1 MGELSTR
8 PSGHAGWLS
17 LGATLTIVALA
28 ALAAAIPAPAGA
40 STRTFQVEHMR
51 AQGRGSRVYADA
63 TASRRK
69 AVVFTGRA
77 ARTFV
82 LSRFAATLVS
92 MRATA
97 VDCLG
102 APRVA
107 IRIDGHRVLNAPVGS
122 DGWKDYSALLH
133 FRSGRHR
140 VQVNL
145 PNPLHTRSCRRQ
157 LLVDELVFSNTRE
170 SSTAGWRLAFDDE
183 FDGSG
188 LDPTKWNPLNWSPRS
203 KFYDPSNALVQDGLL
218 RLRASAPNRSAMV
231 QTLDKF
237 AMRSGRIEASIR
249 VPSGQGFWPAFWLKT
264 TQVRTEKYPEI
275 DVLEMWMTDRTD
287 DLNDA
292 FTVSENYHWPAQDGL
307 GDLYHSWV
315 LGTTNYTAGFHR
327 FALQW
332 EPGSIRWF
340 IDGVQTKAIVGPHVS
355 SVPMFLVFSLQI
367 GHAWWLGPDLEPN
380 AGTPF
385 PSYMD
390 VDWVRVYQ
398 R

>member
-1 MGELSTR
+1 MGELSAR

-17 LGATLTIVALA
+17 LGATLTLIALA
-28 ALAAAIPAPAGA
+28 SATPAYARA
-40 STRTFQVEHMR
+40 SSRTFQVEHMR
-51 AQGRGSRVYADA
+51 AQGRGSSVYADA

-77 ARTFV
+77 ARTLV

-92 MRATA
+92 VRASA

-107 IRIDGHRVLNAPVGS
+107 IRTDGHLVLNAPVGAA
-122 DGWKDYSALLH
+122 GWRNYSALLH
-133 FRSGRHR
+133 LRRGRHR
-140 VQVNL
+140 VKVNL
-145 PNPLHTRSCRRQ
+145 PNPRHTRKCRRR
-157 LLVDELVFSNTRE
+157 LLVDKLVFSNTRE
-170 SSTAGWRLAFDDE
+170 GSTAGWRLVFDDE

-203 KFYDPSNALVQDGLL
+203 KFYDPSNALVQGGLL
-218 RLRASAPNRSAMV
+218 RLRASAPNHSAMV
-231 QTLDKF
+231 QTLGKF
-237 AMRSGRIEASIR
+237 TMRYGRIEASIR
-249 VPSGQGFWPAFWLKT
+249 VPAGQGFWPAFWLKNA
-264 TQVRTEKYPEI
+264 QVDTEKYPEI

-287 DLNDA
+287 DLNNA
-292 FTVSENYHWPAQDGL
+292 FTVSENYHWPAQRGL

-315 LGTTNYTAGFHR
+315 LGRTNYTAGFHR

-340 IDGVQTKAIVGPHVS
+340 IDGVQTKVIVGPPVS
-355 SVPMFLVFSLQI
+355 SVPMFPVFSLQI

-390 VDWVRVYQ
+390 VDWVRAYQ

>member
-1 MGELSTR
+1 
-8 PSGHAGWLS
+8 
-17 LGATLTIVALA
+17 
-28 ALAAAIPAPAGA
+28 LAAATSTSARA
-40 STRTFQVEHMR
+40 STRTFQVEDMH
-51 AQGRGSRVYADA
+51 AQGHGSTDYADA

-82 LSRFAATLVS
+82 LPRFAATLVS
-92 MRATA
+92 VRARG

-102 APRVA
+102 APRLA
-107 IRIDGHRVLNAPVGS
+107 IRIDGHQVLNLPV
-122 DGWKDYSALLH
+122 DPEGWKVYSALLH
-133 FRSGRHR
+133 LGSRRHR
-140 VQVNL
+140 VRVRL
-145 PNPLHTRSCRRQ
+145 LNPGHTRMCRRQ
-157 LLVDELVFSNTRE
+157 LLVDKLVFSNTRE
-170 SSTAGWRLAFDDE
+170 SSTTGWRLAFDDE

-203 KFYDPSNALVQDGLL
+203 KFYDASNALVQGGLL

-231 QTLDKF
+231 QTLGKF
-237 AMRSGRIEASIR
+237 AMRYGRIEASIR

-264 TQVRTEKYPEI
+264 AQVRTVKYPEI
-275 DVLEMWMTDRTD
+275 DVLEMWMTDRID
-287 DLNDA
+287 DLNNA
-292 FTVSENYHWPAQDGL
+292 FTVSENYHWQAQDGL
-307 GDLYHSWV
+307 GGMDHSWV
-315 LGTTNYTAGFHR
+315 LGKTNYTAGFHR
-327 FALQW
+327 FAVQW

-385 PSYMD
+385 PAYMD
-390 VDWVRVYQ
+390 VDWVHAYQ